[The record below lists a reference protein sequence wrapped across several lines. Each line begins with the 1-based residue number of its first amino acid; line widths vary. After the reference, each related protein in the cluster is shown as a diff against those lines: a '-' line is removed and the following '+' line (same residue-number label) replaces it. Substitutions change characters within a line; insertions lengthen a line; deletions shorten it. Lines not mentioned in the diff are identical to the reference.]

1 MGNNNESIFESLR
14 NNAMFWVGRPVE
26 TFNNLPKTIVI
37 LGPARSGTSIVAGA
51 LHHLG
56 VFMGE
61 RSVKPV
67 FEDTKLSSAFES
79 KSWKNVK
86 GILGEYNQKYPIWGY
101 KRPNVLHD
109 IQRLDEFLN
118 LGYASAD
125 ECDKYNQRFR
135 EFHSSLRNPVYILT
149 FKDVFSISNRNRI
162 SMNTDLIRQ
171 MENALAYYSRLISII
186 KAIDFNALFVSSP
199 KIVEEKEAFIEQLVH
214 LCGISPTQ
222 EQLNAA
228 ISFITPNPK
237 EYLIHTN
244 IVRK

>member
-1 MGNNNESIFESLR
+1 
-14 NNAMFWVGRPVE
+14 
-26 TFNNLPKTIVI
+26 
-37 LGPARSGTSIVAGA
+37 
-51 LHHLG
+51 
-56 VFMGE
+56 
-61 RSVKPV
+61 
-67 FEDTKLSSAFES
+67 
-79 KSWKNVK
+79 
-86 GILGEYNQKYPIWGY
+86 
-101 KRPNVLHD
+101 
-109 IQRLDEFLN
+109 
-118 LGYASAD
+118 
-125 ECDKYNQRFR
+125 
-135 EFHSSLRNPVYILT
+135 
-149 FKDVFSISNRNRI
+149 
-162 SMNTDLIRQ
+162 MNTDLIRQ